1 MAKNQNQKPAKSHR
15 FSLHWQLSLGMMLVF
30 FIIGILLATVLL
42 WGLEHYYSFEVD
54 RTWPWLL
61 GTAVAASVLAFL
73 VTFFLIK
80 LIVRPVHTI
89 EDTIR
94 AFEADP
100 MTDQRA
106 QDMGMNDEFS
116 DLAKILNQMIDRLQD
131 LIRSQQQFVS
141 DVSHELR
148 TPVAVVKGHMGLL
161 NRWGKDDPEVL
172 EESIQASLSEVERM
186 ETLINE
192 MLNLTRAEQIP
203 EQKSD
208 QITDVGAVVQRIFS
222 DFQMLHPDFILTF
235 DNDLSR
241 PAEVRIRR
249 DHLEQILIILA
260 DNAVKYSTDRREI
273 HFALSQSATRVE
285 IGIQDFGE
293 GIAAEDLEKIFD
305 RFYRVDRARN
315 HHTGGNGLG
324 LSIAERLVTAY
335 GGQLTVE
342 SALGSGSVF
351 TIWLPL
357 VDKTPGQGYEPG
369 DGDFS
374 QD

>member
-61 GTAVAASVLAFL
+61 GTAVAAAVLAFL

-324 LSIAERLVTAY
+324 LSIAECLVTAY

-357 VDKTPGQGYEPG
+357 IDKTPGQGYEPG